1 LEGLLHN
8 ALNDRK
14 NNYVFVTVIFYVFF
28 GGYLGVFF
36 VDKMYQQMSTDFTSK
51 NIHNYICELCNY
63 KCSKKGDW
71 NRHIS
76 TLKHRCQQM
85 STDFTSKNIY
95 NFNCELCNYKC
106 SKKGDW
112 NRHISTLKHRCQQ
125 MTSNFTSNYITP
137 YECVHCNKTYK
148 ERTGLWRH
156 IHTHHGTTNEQ
167 NDTITSND
175 TSKPNEDNITNAII
189 TLINQNNEL
198 RNIVLEHNNSLIDV
212 SKHITTELISI
223 IKTGQIGNTNNMN
236 SNNTMNNIHNNN
248 TFNLQL
254 FLNET
259 CKNAMNLTDFVN
271 SLNVTIADLEE
282 TGRIG
287 FSDGI
292 TKIIV
297 KGLKDLD
304 VTERPIHCTDA
315 KRETIYVK
323 EEDVWQ
329 KDDNHE
335 KLTKAIKQVS
345 QKNTKNIMEWQRI
358 NPEYSDSNSKQSSR
372 FNKLLMNV
380 MSGGTI
386 EEQQGNVSKVVKNIS
401 REVVLNKGSMVVV

>member
-1 LEGLLHN
+1 
-8 ALNDRK
+8 
-14 NNYVFVTVIFYVFF
+14 
-28 GGYLGVFF
+28 
-36 VDKMYQQMSTDFTSK
+36 MSTDFSPNIFNNSSK
-51 NIHNYICELCNY
+51 NNYNDICSNMINEY
-63 KCSKKGDW
+63 KHKSAPTAK
-71 NRHIS
+71 N
-76 TLKHRCQQM
+76 QQQ
-85 STDFTSKNIY
+85 STDFSPKLLS
-95 NFNCELCNYKC
+95 NFNCELCNYVC
-106 SKKGDW
+106 SKESD
-112 NRHISTLKHRCQQ
+112 ILKHYSTRKHKNQQ
-125 MTSNFTSNYITP
+125 MSPKLSKNINNYQ
-137 YECVHCNKTYK
+137 CNYCKKSYK

-156 IHTHHGTTNEQ
+156 NKICSMIIPTPIYATNEQ
-167 NDTITSND
+167 KQQVFTDEMVMELIKQNKELQTLLLEQQKMVMEQSNKICSIIH
-175 TSKPNEDNITNAII
+175 TPTN
-189 TLINQNNEL
+189 NS
-198 RNIVLEHNNSLIDV
+198 HNN
-212 SKHITTELISI
+212 ISNNI
-223 IKTGQIGNTNNMN
+223 NTN
-236 SNNTMNNIHNNN
+236 SNNTNN
-248 TFNLQL
+248 TFNLQV

-282 TGRIG
+282 TGRLG

-304 VTERPIHCTDA
+304 ITERPIHCTDV

-345 QKNTKNIMEWQRI
+345 HKNTKNIMEWQRL

-372 FNKLLMNV
+372 FNKLLLNV

-386 EEQQGNVSKVVKNIS
+386 EEQQGNFTKVVKNIT
-401 REVVLNKGSMVVV
+401 REVVIQKNAIIVL

>member
-1 LEGLLHN
+1 MVKHYST
-8 ALNDRK
+8 RK
-14 NNYVFVTVIFYVFF
+14 HKN
-28 GGYLGVFF
+28 
-36 VDKMYQQMSTDFTSK
+36 QQLSPELSK
-51 NIHNYICELCNY
+51 NI
-63 KCSKKGDW
+63 KK
-71 NRHIS
+71 
-76 TLKHRCQQM
+76 
-85 STDFTSKNIY
+85 
-95 NFNCELCNYKC
+95 
-106 SKKGDW
+106 
-112 NRHISTLKHRCQQ
+112 
-125 MTSNFTSNYITP
+125 
-137 YECVHCNKTYK
+137 YECTTCKKSYK

-156 IHTHHGTTNEQ
+156 NKICNIPIPIPIPIPTPIHTPIYATNEQ
-167 NDTITSND
+167 KQQLFTDEMVMELIKQNKELQTLLLEQQKMVMEQSNKICSIIH
-175 TSKPNEDNITNAII
+175 TPTN
-189 TLINQNNEL
+189 NS
-198 RNIVLEHNNSLIDV
+198 HNN
-212 SKHITTELISI
+212 ISNNI
-223 IKTGQIGNTNNMN
+223 NTN
-236 SNNTMNNIHNNN
+236 SNNTNN
-248 TFNLQL
+248 TFNLQV

-282 TGRIG
+282 TGRLG

-304 VTERPIHCTDA
+304 ITERPIHCTDV

-329 KDDNHE
+329 KDDNHD

-372 FNKLLMNV
+372 FNKLLLNV

-386 EEQQGNVSKVVKNIS
+386 EEQQGNFTKVVKNIT
-401 REVVLNKGSMVVV
+401 REVVIQKNAMIVL